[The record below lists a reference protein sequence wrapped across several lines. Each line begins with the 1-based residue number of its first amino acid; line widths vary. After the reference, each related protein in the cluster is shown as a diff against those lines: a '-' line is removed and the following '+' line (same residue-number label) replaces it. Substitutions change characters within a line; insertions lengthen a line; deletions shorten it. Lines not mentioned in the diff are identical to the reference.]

1 MKSNP
6 LVSYTLSPAS
16 FPHRI
21 ALSSA
26 MIVATAP
33 SIFSVDFS
41 LAVKAISRILKINS
55 VEDLYKLKPFEENSS
70 INFNMILSAINP

>member
-21 ALSSA
+21 ALSNA

-41 LAVKAISRILKINS
+41 LAVKGDFPDIKN
-55 VEDLYKLKPFEENSS
+55 
-70 INFNMILSAINP
+70 